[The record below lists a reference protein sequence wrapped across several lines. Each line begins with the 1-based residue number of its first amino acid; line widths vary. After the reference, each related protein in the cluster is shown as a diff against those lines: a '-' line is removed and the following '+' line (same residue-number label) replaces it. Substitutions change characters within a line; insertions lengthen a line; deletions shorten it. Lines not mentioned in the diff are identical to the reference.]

1 MFRAPGRFVPVAG
14 HPGSFR
20 LITAFVLLVGL
31 GAVGMALAFR
41 AGVARAEK
49 PGFVIDAGE
58 NKREGP
64 AFARVLERWCRTGR
78 ITREEKDRLLGFLRS
93 ENPGA
98 LDI

>member
-1 MFRAPGRFVPVAG
+1 M
-14 HPGSFR
+14 
-20 LITAFVLLVGL
+20 ITAFVLLVCL
-31 GAVGMALAFR
+31 GAVGMAVAFR

-49 PGFVIDAGE
+49 PGFVIDSGE
-58 NKREGP
+58 NRRDGP
-64 AFARVLERWCRTGR
+64 AVARALERWCRTGR